1 MLAREEKPAAKVD
14 FNRDIKPILAR
25 NCYAC
30 HGADDKKRSAGLR
43 LDERE
48 AAISPRKKHP
58 AAIVPGK
65 PEKSLVIE
73 RIESDD
79 DAERMPPPET
89 GNQLTKE
96 QTELLKRWINQGAE
110 YQKHW
115 SFVAPQKPIVPAT
128 KNTTWARRHVDQ
140 YILAELEKQQLSP
153 APEADK
159 YSLLRRVSL
168 DLRGLPPSLAEI
180 DAYEKDHSSNAYEKM
195 VDKFLADPAYG
206 ERWARVWLDLAR
218 YADSAGYG
226 SDPLRLNMWR
236 YRDWVIDAFNKNM
249 PYDQFTI
256 EQLAGDLLP
265 NATLD
270 QKIATAF
277 HRNTMTNTEGGTD
290 REEFRVAAVKDR
302 INTTMQVW
310 MGLTMGCAQCHS
322 HKYDP
327 ISQKEYYQGFAIFNQ
342 TADNDQPNE
351 APTMPAPT
359 MAQLER
365 NKQIDANI
373 ARIRQMMELPT
384 PEFLFAQAAW
394 EKRLASTGSWHVMK
408 AGKLESQ
415 AGLQFKVDEK
425 GIIEVQAKDQPRHDV
440 YTISMPGLQKPITGL
455 QLESLP
461 APASKGAGLA
471 DDGNFVVSKL
481 HVTKRKLGATPPTTR
496 FVRIELPGKQRI
508 LSLAEVEVYEG
519 HENIARYGDTS
530 QSSED
535 FRGQSARA
543 IDGNTDGDFFKSQSV
558 THTLTEENPWWE
570 VKLARDAVVDRIV
583 IWNRTGGVEKRL
595 DGAVIQLLD
604 VNHTP
609 IWEQKL
615 SELPNPMLEVET
627 TGERVAIKQALADHS
642 QESFSV
648 NALVRNMN
656 PTKTGWAVA
665 PRIQEPH
672 QATLVF
678 QKPIEL
684 KTDEELVIKL
694 DHRFHQPYFL
704 LGRFRLSLSDDS
716 KLAERASLPPATL
729 AILNKER
736 EKRTV
741 KEGMELASYY
751 RNIAP
756 GYKADREAIARLE
769 KSRPTISQLP
779 VMVELPSDKH
789 RKTRVMVK
797 GNFLDPADEVQ
808 AATLSLFPI
817 STTIPA
823 TPNRL
828 DLARWLVHP
837 DNPLTARVAVN
848 RLWSQLFG
856 IGLVESEEDFGTQG
870 DIPSHPELLDY
881 LAWHYQHELRWDTK
895 AFLKELVTSASYRQS
910 SKVTPELL
918 QKDPRNR
925 WLSRGPR
932 FRLEAEMVR
941 DQALAISGLL
951 NRKIGG
957 PSVFPKQPDGL
968 WQAAFNGE
976 RTWMTSRGDDKYRR
990 GLYTFW
996 RRTIPYP
1003 SMAAFDAPS
1012 RELCQIKRTRSNTP
1026 VQAFIT
1032 LNDPVYVEAAQALAR
1047 RLMQEGGNSVEDRLR
1062 FGIKLTLSRPAD
1074 DRQVQTLK
1082 KLFEDELKRQGQSK
1096 ESAKKLATE
1105 PLGPLPEKVAEE
1117 ELAAWTVVANV
1128 LLNLDAVMNK

>member
-1 MLAREEKPAAKVD
+1 MLAAEEKPAAKID
-14 FNRDIKPILAR
+14 FNRDIKPILAK

-30 HGADDKKRSAGLR
+30 HGADDKKRSAALR
-43 LDERE
+43 LDERD
-48 AAISPRKKHP
+48 AAVTPRKKHP

-65 PEKSLVIE
+65 ADKSSLIE

-89 GNQLTKE
+89 GSKLTKE

-115 SFVAPQKPIVPAT
+115 SFVAPGKPIIPIVR
-128 KNTTWARRHVDQ
+128 NTWAKQHLDH
-140 YILAELEKQQLSP
+140 YILAELERQQLTPS
-153 APEADK
+153 PEADK
-159 YSLLRRVSL
+159 YALLRRVSL
-168 DLRGLPPSLAEI
+168 DLRGLPPTLAEVE
-180 DAYEKDHSSNAYEKM
+180 AFEKHTSANAYEKM

-236 YRDWVIDAFNKNM
+236 YRDWVIEAFNKNM

-256 EQLAGDLLP
+256 EQLAGDLLANP
-265 NATLD
+265 TLD

-327 ISQKEYYQGFAIFNQ
+327 ISHHEYYQGFAIFNQ

-351 APTMPAPT
+351 TPTMPAPT
-359 MAQLER
+359 LAQTEK
-365 NKQIDANI
+365 NKKIDGNI
-373 ARIRQMMELPT
+373 VRIRQWMEIPT
-384 PEFLFAQAAW
+384 IQFLYAQAAW
-394 EKRLASTGSWHVMK
+394 EKQLVSTGSWQTLKPVTMS
-408 AGKLESQ
+408 SQ
-415 AGLQFKVDEK
+415 AGLSFDVDEN
-425 GIIEVQAKDQPRHDV
+425 GVVEVVAKERPKQDS
-440 YTISMPGLQKPITGL
+440 YTLATSGFKKPITGL

-461 APASKGAGLA
+461 LPSSKGAGLA
-471 DDGNFVVSKL
+471 DDGNFVISKL
-481 HVTKRKLGATPPTTR
+481 NVFKRKQGAKPPSAY

-508 LSLAEVEVYEG
+508 LSLAEVEVFEG
-519 HENIARYGDTS
+519 TTNIARTGDTS

-535 FRGQSARA
+535 FRGQAARA
-543 IDGNTDGDFFKSQSV
+543 IDGNTDGDFFKAQTV

-570 VKLARDAVVDRIV
+570 VKLSREATVDRIV
-583 IWNRTGGVEKRL
+583 LWNRTGGVEKRL
-595 DGAVIQLLD
+595 DGAIIQLLD
-604 VNHTP
+604 VNHMP

-615 SELPNPMLEVET
+615 TELPNPMSEVET
-627 TGERVAIKQALADHS
+627 TGERIPIKQALADHS
-642 QESFSV
+642 QTSFSV
-648 NALVRNMN
+648 NALVQNMS
-656 PTKTGWAVA
+656 PTKTGWAVG
-665 PRIQEPH
+665 PHMQQPH
-672 QATLVF
+672 QATLIF
-678 QKPIEL
+678 QQPIDV
-684 KTDEELVIKL
+684 KADEELVIKL
-694 DHRFHQPYFL
+694 DQKFHQPHYL
-704 LGRFRLSLSDDS
+704 LGRFRLSASDDT
-716 KLAERASLPPATL
+716 KLAERAGLPAATL
-729 AILNKER
+729 AILNK
-736 EKRTV
+736 KHTV
-741 KEGMELASYY
+741 RSKEDTAALANYY
-751 RNIAP
+751 RSIAP
-756 GYKADREAIARLE
+756 GYNAEREAIALQE
-769 KSRPTISQLP
+769 KSRPTIAQLP
-779 VMVELPSDKH
+779 VMAELPADKH

-797 GNFLDPADEVQ
+797 GNFLDPSDAVE
-808 AATLSLFPI
+808 ANTLKLFPVSI
-817 STTIPA
+817 SSK
-823 TPNRL
+823 PNRL
-828 DLARWLVHP
+828 DLARWLIHP

-848 RLWSQLFG
+848 RLWSQVFG
-856 IGLVESEEDFGTQG
+856 GGLVESEEDFGTQG

-881 LAWHYQHELRWDTK
+881 LAWHFQHELKWDTK
-895 AFLKELVTSASYRQS
+895 AFLKELVTSATYRQS
-910 SKVTPELL
+910 SKVTTEML

-941 DQALAISGLL
+941 DQALAIAGLL
-951 NRKIGG
+951 SRKVGG

-976 RTWMTSRGDDKYRR
+976 RTWMTSRGDEKYRR

-1012 RELCQIKRTRSNTP
+1012 RELCQIKRIRSNTP
-1026 VQAFIT
+1026 VQAFVT
-1032 LNDPVYVEAAQALAR
+1032 LNDPVYIEAAQALAR
-1047 RLMQEGGNSVEDRLR
+1047 RLVKEGGSSVEDRLR
-1062 FGIKLTLSRPAD
+1062 FGLKLTLSRPAD

-1082 KLFEDELKRQGQSK
+1082 KLFEEELKRQSQSK
-1096 ESAKKLATE
+1096 DSAKRLATE
-1105 PLGPLPEKVAEE
+1105 PLGPLPDKVAEE
-1117 ELAAWTVVANV
+1117 EIAAWTVVANV
-1128 LLNLDAVMNK
+1128 LLNLDAIMNK